1 MKRFGIFWAG
11 LRASVSSIHLVNRC
25 LILYTAVLLAQSV
38 YSLFA
43 PEQTLLA
50 GEIDTMVRTSLAAVF
65 GYFLSGSFNAG
76 SSGKEA
82 QEELAVPKEDSQPK
96 EASVK
101 PSFAAVPPLQGAPQ
115 QVAAQQAAAPQEAA
129 QQGAAWQ
136 AEAPQTAE
144 TLDAAEPTV
153 SKETKT
159 SPTVS
164 RLQILLAAGMGLV
177 CLVALLVLRC
187 FPGLAEQAVSGSPA
201 ATVAQFRDL
210 VSGCIGFLIGCPVH
224 GSSKES

>member
-1 MKRFGIFWAG
+1 MKRIGIFWTG

-82 QEELAVPKEDSQPK
+82 QEEPTAPEDNSQPK

-101 PSFAAVPPLQGAPQ
+101 PSFAAAPLQGAVQ
-115 QVAAQQAAAPQEAA
+115 QTAAQQAAARQV
-129 QQGAAWQ
+129 
-136 AEAPQTAE
+136 EAPQTAE
-144 TLDAAEPTV
+144 TPDAAEPTV
-153 SKETKT
+153 SKGTKT